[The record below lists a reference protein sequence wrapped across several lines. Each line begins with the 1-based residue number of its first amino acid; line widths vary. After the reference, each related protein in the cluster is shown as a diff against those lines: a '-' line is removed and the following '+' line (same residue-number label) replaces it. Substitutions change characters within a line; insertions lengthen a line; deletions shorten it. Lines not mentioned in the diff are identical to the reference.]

1 LKAILKMRSAGPF
14 PVVSVSRQMN
24 MSCLDFPYINRFKI
38 QYAAYRLCMNFYRI
52 RNRSLV

>member
-1 LKAILKMRSAGPF
+1 LKAIWQMRSAGPF